1 MGQPASPESRTRRRR
16 RRTAGTEANTGS
28 PGVVRE
34 QPRRSSPSVCAA
46 FRKRSHDFA
55 RRAAS
60 NLGIGRLSV
69 GRSRDRVSAARE
81 DPMRVLMS
89 IGGPTVFETDAPAT
103 EILVGTATGIVW
115 LRRSGPR
122 EFWREHRRALAGS
135 HISNLVEDP
144 SSGRLFAG
152 THGDGIHASD
162 DGGRTWQ
169 RKDRGVSSLNIYSMS
184 AVRAADGV
192 RLYAGTE
199 PAHLFVS
206 RDHGETWE
214 ELAALR
220 SVPSVDQWM
229 FPGPPHVA
237 HVKHITFDP
246 RSADTIYASVEVGAG
261 LKSTDGGRSWRQ
273 MSGFF
278 EDVHR
283 MVVTAARPDDIFMGN
298 GIGIYH
304 SADAGETWEQLTDRT
319 ARIAYPDAVIV
330 HPRKPDTVFIA
341 GAICGPG
348 DWRQTKTADA
358 RSRDGGKSWTYLE
371 GGLPPPL

>member
-1 MGQPASPESRTRRRR
+1 
-16 RRTAGTEANTGS
+16 
-28 PGVVRE
+28 
-34 QPRRSSPSVCAA
+34 
-46 FRKRSHDFA
+46 
-55 RRAAS
+55 
-60 NLGIGRLSV
+60 
-69 GRSRDRVSAARE
+69 
-81 DPMRVLMS
+81 MRVLMS
-89 IGGPTVFETDAPAT
+89 IGGPTVFETGSPADEILIGTAKGVVRLRRAGRDAP
-103 EILVGTATGIVW
+103 
-115 LRRSGPR
+115 
-122 EFWREHRRALAGS
+122 WRETERMLGDL

-144 SSGRLFAG
+144 ETGRLFAG
-152 THGDGIHASD
+152 AHKNGIHASD

-169 RKDRGVSSLNIYSMS
+169 RKDRGVVHANIYAMS

-192 RLYAGTE
+192 RIYAGTE

-206 RDHGETWE
+206 RDSGETWE
-214 ELAALR
+214 ELASLR
-220 SVPSVDQWM
+220 SVPSVEKWM

-261 LKSTDGGRSWRQ
+261 LKSTDGGKSWTQ

-283 MVVTAARPDDIFMGN
+283 MILTAARPDDIFMGN

-304 SADAGETWEQLTDRT
+304 SADAGDTWEQLTDRS
-319 ARIAYPDAVIV
+319 ARIAYPDQVIV
-330 HPRKPDTVFIA
+330 HPEKPDTVFIA

-358 RSRDGGKSWTYLE
+358 RIARSRDGGKHWQYLE
-371 GGLPPPL
+371 GGLPSHIHGNIEGFVLNVWPGGSALFAGTTDGDVFVSEDEGETWSTIARRIGAVSKGGHYLALPIDEAVETAAG

>member
-1 MGQPASPESRTRRRR
+1 
-16 RRTAGTEANTGS
+16 
-28 PGVVRE
+28 
-34 QPRRSSPSVCAA
+34 
-46 FRKRSHDFA
+46 
-55 RRAAS
+55 
-60 NLGIGRLSV
+60 
-69 GRSRDRVSAARE
+69 
-81 DPMRVLMS
+81 MRVLMS
-89 IGGPTVFETDAPAT
+89 IGGPTVFETDAPT
-103 EILVGTATGIVW
+103 NEVVVGTANGIVW
-115 LRRSGPR
+115 LRRDGAGTP
-122 EFWREHRRALAGS
+122 WRASQHALVGR

-144 SSGRLFAG
+144 ASGRLFAG

-169 RKDRGVSSLNIYSMS
+169 RKDRGVTSPNIYSMS

-192 RLYAGTE
+192 RVYAGTE

-206 RDHGETWE
+206 HDGGESWQ
-214 ELAALR
+214 ELASLR
-220 SVPSVDQWM
+220 SVPSVEKWM
-229 FPGPPHVA
+229 FPAPPNIA
-237 HVKHITFDP
+237 HLKHITFDP

-304 SADAGETWEQLTDRT
+304 SADAGDTWEQLTDRS
-319 ARIAYPDAVIV
+319 ARIAYPDQVII
-330 HPRKPDTVFIA
+330 HPEQPDTVFMA

-348 DWRQTKTADA
+348 SWRESKTADA
-358 RSRDGGKSWTYLE
+358 RVARSRDAGKSWEYLD
-371 GGLPPPL
+371 GGLPSHIHGNIEGFTFAVWPGGSQLFAGTTDGDVFLSEDEGETWSTIAQRIGAVSKGGHYVMLPLEGALAGASAP